1 MISVHLC
8 PSAVLFFSLGL
19 FAAVF
24 FCACSTPPLPEESVP
39 VVALMGE
46 RLSLAR
52 DVAWA
57 KWTAGL
63 PVRDPASEDEAVKKL
78 VRQGESADLEEGVVL
93 RFVRAQIEASYL
105 EQEAWM
111 KRWREGEPLPA
122 GDPPALEALRL
133 RLDRM
138 STFLLAEYAGAWETP
153 PAAARARLKKSV
165 IDPRSASVAASAFV
179 GK

>member
-1 MISVHLC
+1 MKAYFQILL
-8 PSAVLFFSLGL
+8 VL
-19 FAAVF
+19 AAVF
-24 FCACSTPPLPEESVP
+24 LCACSTPPLPEESVP
-39 VVALMGE
+39 MVALMGQG
-46 RLSLAR
+46 LSLAR
-52 DVAWA
+52 DVAWV

-63 PVRDPASEDEAVKKL
+63 PVRDPAREEEAVKKL

-93 RFVRAQIEASYL
+93 RFVRAQMEASCL

-138 STFLLAEYAGAWETP
+138 SMFLLAEYAGAWDTP

-165 IDPRSASVAASAFV
+165 IDPRSAAVAASAFV